1 MAPNATRSTPA
12 AKALP
17 YAGRLKRLAGLL
29 RGADVPNLLVTSPID
44 VGYLTG
50 FLGGE
55 SYLLVSASGGRP
67 VVISDFRYEEELEP
81 VKALADL
88 HIRSA
93 TAQGETMPRAIA
105 AVFSARRVERCGFQ
119 ADHLTVAGRDELAA
133 LIGAK
138 KFVPT
143 SGLIAQMRIVK
154 DEHEVRL
161 MKAATRLQEEALQA
175 ILPTIEPGQTELEI
189 AARLEAE
196 MKSRGSSQPGFPSII
211 AAGATG
217 SLPHYRPGRRKTVAG
232 KTLLIDWGATFQGYQ
247 SDMTRTFALGSWP
260 RKMKEIYDIT
270 LRAQMTAAAALAPG
284 KTNHQI
290 DRVARDIITR
300 AGYGDQFGHG
310 LGHGLGMVKDPP
322 YLNPLYAEMTL
333 VPGHVVTV
341 EPGIYLPG
349 IGGVRIE
356 DLYVITDRGAKNL
369 CSLPKTIEWATLGG

>member
-1 MAPNATRSTPA
+1 MSPNATRSAPTQA
-12 AKALP
+12 TP
-17 YAGRLKRLAGLL
+17 YAARLARLSGMLKDA
-29 RGADVPNLLVTSPID
+29 GVSHLLVTSPID

-55 SYLLVSASGGRP
+55 SFLLVPAGRGRP

-81 VKALADL
+81 VKPLADL

-93 TAQGETMPRAIA
+93 TAQGETMPRAVA
-105 AVFSARRVERCGFQ
+105 AVFSARGVERCGIQ
-119 ADHLTVAGRDELAA
+119 ADHLTIAARDEIGGLV
-133 LIGAK
+133 GAK
-138 KFVPT
+138 KLVPIT
-143 SGLIAQMRIVK
+143 GIVARMRIVK

-161 MKAATRLQEEALQA
+161 MKAATKLQEEALMA
-175 ILPTIEPGQTELEI
+175 ILPTVEAGQTELEI

-211 AAGATG
+211 AAGTTG
-217 SLPHYRPGRRKTVAG
+217 SLPHYRPGKRKTVQG

-260 RKMKEIYDIT
+260 KRMREIYEIT
-270 LRAQMTAAAALAPG
+270 LEAQQTSAAALAPG

-290 DRVARDIITR
+290 DKIARDIITR
-300 AGYGDQFGHG
+300 AGYGEQFGHG

-333 VPGHVVTV
+333 QPGHVVTV

-356 DLYVITDRGAKNL
+356 DLYVITERGAKNL
-369 CSLPKTIEWATLGG
+369 CTLPKSIEWATL